1 MFFSLLLFFLSFK
14 KKTQFYIKLFKLSS
28 AGTVFTTER
37 LYVKQL
43 TFLAAQTPGQ
53 HKSVNSNAAPLT
65 LLLPELLK
73 ITLLK
78 SWRVTS
84 HINTK
89 YCMYVLSL
97 SVVSNSLQPHEW
109 QPAGPLSMG
118 LSGKNT
124 GVGCYFFLQGIF
136 PIQGSKPHLL

>member
-1 MFFSLLLFFLSFK
+1 MFFSLLLFFFFFLEP
-14 KKTQFYIKLFKLSS
+14 QFYIKLFNLSS
-28 AGTVFTTER
+28 GGSVFTTER

-53 HKSVNSNAAPLT
+53 HKSFNSNATPLT
-65 LLLPELLK
+65 LLLPKLLK
-73 ITLLK
+73 IPLLK
-78 SWRVTS
+78 SWRMTG

-124 GVGCYFFLQGIF
+124 GVGCQFLLQGIF
-136 PIQGSKPHLL
+136 PIQGSNPRLL